1 MQSVPLLLRS
11 PSSSGEEHRMPK
23 RSAGLLPFRRQPT
36 GHVEIFIVH
45 PGGPFWAGK
54 DDGAW
59 SIAKGEHESGEDDRA
74 VAHREF
80 IEEIGVE
87 APSGRTLDLGEVK
100 QPSGKRI
107 RVWAIEAPDFV
118 VSTVQS
124 NEFEL
129 EWPPRSSKIQRFPEV
144 DRAQWFPLPTA
155 RTKLVKGQVEFLD
168 RLSSIL
174 GGPED

>member
-1 MQSVPLLLRS
+1 
-11 PSSSGEEHRMPK
+11 MPK
-23 RSAGLLPFRRQPT
+23 RSAGFLPFRRQPD
-36 GHVEIFIVH
+36 GAVEIFIVH

-59 SIAKGEHESGEDDRA
+59 SVAKGEHEPGEDALA

-80 IEEIGVE
+80 VEEIGVE
-87 APSGRTLDLGEVK
+87 APSGRRFDLGEVK

-107 RVWAIEAPDFV
+107 RVWAIEAPDFA
-118 VSTVQS
+118 VSTVVS

-144 DRAQWFPLPTA
+144 DRAEWIPLTA
-155 RTKLVKGQVEFLD
+155 ARPKLVKGQVEFLD
-168 RLSSIL
+168 RLMSAL
-174 GGPED
+174 GGAEA